1 MASPYRSS
9 SPTLT
14 GAAQSVVHASTS
26 TIVQDER
33 ELAIKFKAARDDESL
48 SEGASYSPNSDPQ
61 DSESPHP
68 RKQQSTPLPFLPK
81 PNADPN
87 LVEWEGPDDPENP
100 QNWSFW
106 YKWWLTAVCTL
117 MTLNVYVLRPQ
128 KLYYH
133 ACSLLVIPDT
143 LSASTFTSSAPSS
156 SVPIIAQELHA
167 SREVGDLVLTL
178 FLIGFMLGPIFWGPG
193 SELIGRRPIFIGTFA
208 IYTLFHIG
216 QARADDMT
224 TLLVTRFLCGF
235 FAVAPLTNS
244 TGVIADLWDPVN
256 RGIATSLFASSVF
269 LGPVLGPVIG
279 SL

>member
-1 MASPYRSS
+1 MTSPYRVS
-9 SPTLT
+9 SPTLS

-26 TIVQDER
+26 TIVQDE
-33 ELAIKFKAARDDESL
+33 EGLGIKFEAARDDESHF
-48 SEGASYSPNSDPQ
+48 EEASYSANSDPQ
-61 DSESPHP
+61 DSDSPHP
-68 RKQQSTPLPFLPK
+68 RIQQPPPLPFLLR

-87 LVEWEGPDDPENP
+87 LVKWEGPDDPENP

-117 MTLNVYVLRPQ
+117 MTLNVCVLRPR
-128 KLYYH
+128 KYSNH
-133 ACSLLVIPDT
+133 VPFLLIIPDT
-143 LSASTFTSSAPSS
+143 LSASTFASSAPSS
-156 SVPIIAQELHA
+156 AVPIIARDLRV

-178 FLIGFMLGPIFWGPG
+178 FLIGFMLGPTFWGPG
-193 SELIGRRPIFIGTFA
+193 SELIGRRPIFIGTLA

-216 QARADDMT
+216 QARANDMT
-224 TLLVTRFLCGF
+224 TLLVTRFLSGF

-244 TGVIADLWDPVN
+244 TGVIADIWDPVN
-256 RGIATSLFASSVF
+256 RGIATSVFASSVF